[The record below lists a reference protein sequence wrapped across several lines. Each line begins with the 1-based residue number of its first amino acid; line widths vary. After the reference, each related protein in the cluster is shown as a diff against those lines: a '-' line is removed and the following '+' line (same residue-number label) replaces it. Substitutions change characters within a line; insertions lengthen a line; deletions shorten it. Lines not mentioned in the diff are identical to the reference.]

1 MTILTFSSDFGTDDY
16 IGGAAKGMLLR
27 TVADIQLV
35 DLSHQL
41 LSTNYPQ
48 TAYVC
53 KNAMVHFPPQT
64 IHLILVNVFDE
75 SPLNL
80 LVALHKG
87 HYYCCV
93 DNGLLS
99 MILEEEPEQVVA
111 LSMVGKA
118 RNILSVV
125 QVFADAIQQISQQVG
140 LDQVGSPVKSITK
153 KQLMRPVS
161 GPNWIEAQIL
171 HIDPFENVVV
181 NIKQTEFEAERKGRA
196 FSIVF
201 KRDEVIRELSETYS
215 DVPPNEKLAFFNAA
229 GYLEIAIHGANAAG
243 LFGLQGYN
251 EEQMVSS
258 KIFYQTVKIFFE

>member
-1 MTILTFSSDFGTDDY
+1 MSIITFSSDFGTGDFV
-16 IGGAAKGMLLR
+16 GGAVKGVLLSALSN
-27 TVADIQLV
+27 VQLIE
-35 DLSHQL
+35 LSHQL
-41 LSTNYPQ
+41 SSNNYPQ

-53 KNAMVHFPPQT
+53 KNAMVHFPPET

-75 SPLNL
+75 LPLSL

-87 HYYCCV
+87 HYYCCA

-99 MILEEEPEQVVA
+99 MILEEDPEQVVSITLEGQA
-111 LSMVGKA
+111 TNMLTVA
-118 RNILSVV
+118 R
-125 QVFADAIQQISQQVG
+125 VFADAIKQIGQQVSLEKIG
-140 LDQVGSPVKSITK
+140 LPTNQFKK

-171 HIDPFENVVV
+171 HIDSFENVVV
-181 NIKQTEFEAERKGRA
+181 NIKQSEFEAERKGRR

-201 KRDEVIRELSETYS
+201 KRDEVIDTLSETYS
-215 DVPPNEKLAFFNAA
+215 SVARNEKLAFFNAA

-251 EEQMVSS
+251 EEQMMSS